1 MRVGY
6 FFISKNRTNEQI
18 LEYVVICLFIFYNAF
33 SNLTFTKIFTKNY
46 NIYIL
51 LPLIYDR
58 NYSEVKIMKRITIPI
73 LAILLV
79 GLLLPTGFAADS
91 NLVITYGETT
101 YANNDYKSVVDAFF
115 VNQANVDL
123 NNVNSKVITAD
134 QVNQVSSGITGK
146 SYSSDQILSSA
157 FLDLKDNDNLEVS
170 VDKSK
175 ITTITGNMYISA
187 LKSAGIT
194 SGHVYVTSPV
204 SATGESALAGIM
216 NSYEE
221 VTDVKIPETV
231 KEAAN
236 DEIYTQA
243 EIVENSGVDA
253 DKLSKLVDDVKQE
266 VSNGN
271 VTDHGT
277 IVNIINNYVQN
288 NNINI
293 TNVDIENLANTIQQ
307 VQNVQ
312 GDVNHYKDQ
321 VGEFLNNG
329 NSTGSFSLDSLFDWI
344 KAFFNGN

>member
-1 MRVGY
+1 M
-6 FFISKNRTNEQI
+6 
-18 LEYVVICLFIFYNAF
+18 
-33 SNLTFTKIFTKNY
+33 
-46 NIYIL
+46 
-51 LPLIYDR
+51 
-58 NYSEVKIMKRITIPI
+58 KIMKKITVAI
-73 LAILLV
+73 LALILV
-79 GLLLPTGFAADS
+79 GLLIPTGFAADS

-134 QVNQVSSGITGK
+134 QVNKVSSGITGK
-146 SYSSDQILSSA
+146 SYSSSQIYSSA
-157 FLDLKDNDNLEVS
+157 FLDLNDNDNLEVS

-216 NSYEE
+216 NAYEE
-221 VTDVKIPETV
+221 ATDVEIPENV

-253 DKLSKLVDDVKQE
+253 NNLSQLVDDVKQE

-271 VTDHGT
+271 ITDHDS
-277 IVNIINNYVQN
+277 IVNIINNHVQN

-293 TNVDIENLANTIQQ
+293 TNVDIENLADSIQQ

-312 GDVNHYKDQ
+312 GDVNYYKDK
-321 VGEFLNNG
+321 VSSFLNDG
-329 NSTGSFSLDSLFDWI
+329 NSTGGFSLDGLLDWFKSL
-344 KAFFNGN
+344 ANGN

>member
-1 MRVGY
+1 MR
-6 FFISKNRTNEQI
+6 
-18 LEYVVICLFIFYNAF
+18 
-33 SNLTFTKIFTKNY
+33 KIG
-46 NIYIL
+46 IAIMA
-51 LPLIYDR
+51 LI
-58 NYSEVKIMKRITIPI
+58 
-73 LAILLV
+73 LV
-79 GLLLPTGFAADS
+79 GMLLPTGFATDS

-101 YANNDYKSVVDAFF
+101 NANNDYKSIVDEFF

-146 SYSSDQILSSA
+146 SYSSSQIYSSA
-157 FLDLKDNDNLEVS
+157 FLDLNDNDNLEVS

-175 ITTITGNMYISA
+175 ITTITGDMYISA

-216 NSYEE
+216 NAYEE
-221 VTDVKIPETV
+221 VTDIEIPENV

-253 DKLSKLVDDVKQE
+253 DSLSKLVDDVKQE
-266 VSNGN
+266 VSNDN
-271 VTDHGT
+271 VTDHDT

-293 TNVDIENLANTIQQ
+293 TNNDIENLADTIEQ

-312 GDVNHYKDQ
+312 GDVNYYKDQ
-321 VGEFLNNG
+321 VSGFLNDT
-329 NSTGSFSLDSLFDWI
+329 NSTGGFSLDGLFDFI
-344 KAFFNGN
+344 NSLLNRG

>member
-1 MRVGY
+1 MRK
-6 FFISKNRTNEQI
+6 ISIVLLALI
-18 LEYVVICLFIFYNAF
+18 LFGMV
-33 SNLTFTKIFTKNY
+33 
-46 NIYIL
+46 
-51 LPLIYDR
+51 
-58 NYSEVKIMKRITIPI
+58 
-73 LAILLV
+73 
-79 GLLLPTGFAADS
+79 LPTGFATDS

-101 YANNDYKSVVDAFF
+101 NANNDYKSFVDEFF

-146 SYSSDQILSSA
+146 SYSSNQIYSSA
-157 FLDLKDNDNLEVS
+157 FLDLNDNDNLEVS

-175 ITTITGNMYISA
+175 ITTITGDMYISA

-216 NSYEE
+216 NAYEE
-221 VTDVKIPETV
+221 ATDVEIPENV

-243 EIVENSGVDA
+243 EIVKNSGVDA
-253 DKLSKLVDDVKQE
+253 DSLSQLVDDVKQE
-266 VSNGN
+266 VSKDN
-271 VTDHGT
+271 VTDHKT
-277 IVNIINNYVQN
+277 IVNIINNYVEN

-293 TNVDIENLANTIQQ
+293 TNVDIENLADTIEQ

-312 GDVNHYKDQ
+312 GDVNYYKDQ
-321 VGEFLNNG
+321 VSSFLNDG
-329 NSTGSFSLDSLFDWI
+329 NSTGGFSLDGLLGWI
-344 KAFFNGN
+344 KSFVNGV

>member
-1 MRVGY
+1 M
-6 FFISKNRTNEQI
+6 K
-18 LEYVVICLFIFYNAF
+18 
-33 SNLTFTKIFTKNY
+33 KIT
-46 NIYIL
+46 
-51 LPLIYDR
+51 
-58 NYSEVKIMKRITIPI
+58 VAI
-73 LAILLV
+73 LALILV
-79 GLLLPTGFAADS
+79 GLLIPTGFAADS

-134 QVNQVSSGITGK
+134 QVNKVSSGITGK
-146 SYSSDQILSSA
+146 SYSSNQIYSSA
-157 FLDLKDNDNLEVS
+157 FLDLNDNDNLEVS

-194 SGHVYVTSPV
+194 SGHVYVTSPM

-216 NSYEE
+216 NAYEQA
-221 VTDVKIPETV
+221 TDVEIPENV

-253 DKLSKLVDDVKQE
+253 DNLSKLVDDVKQE
-266 VSNGN
+266 VSKGN
-271 VTDHGT
+271 ITDHDS
-277 IVNIINNYVQN
+277 IVNIINNHVQN

-293 TNVDIENLANTIQQ
+293 TNVDIENLADTIQQ

-312 GDVNHYKDQ
+312 GDVNYYKDK
-321 VGEFLNNG
+321 VSSFLNDG
-329 NSTGSFSLDSLFDWI
+329 NSTGGFSLDGLLDWFKSLV
-344 KAFFNGN
+344 NGI